1 MRFVLNKSEQNI
13 SKTIKRRFLTQ
24 AVELEV
30 GEYAGKG
37 PLGGDERC
45 GGIQDPLNTANQ
57 LLDGRCCLL
66 QLPLVTL

>member
-1 MRFVLNKSEQNI
+1 MRFVLIKVNKIYQ
-13 SKTIKRRFLTQ
+13 KTNKRRFLTQ